1 MNQTRVGY
9 EANLTHPQTV
19 KYLREFVD
27 LGLIILTDFKPYTNN
42 QILTTTIL
50 KMLVTKTKYK

>member
-9 EANLTHPQTV
+9 EANLTDPQTV

-27 LGLIILTDFKPYTNN
+27 LVLIILTDFKPYTIN